1 MRLQTEPVPRVSVS
15 IRMQKKSKKSQT
27 RVKDPVVHVRS
38 LVDYENTKITQQHA
52 LKVSAGAFSVEVG
65 SDTVGWFSEAGLHE

>member
-1 MRLQTEPVPRVSVS
+1 MSVYAC
-15 IRMQKKSKKSQT
+15 KKKFKKSQT

-52 LKVSAGAFSVEVG
+52 LKVSAGAFSVEAG